1 MKKNN
6 LMKVGAILVVTS
18 AIIAA
23 GINSIGKDNI
33 YISSNTNSGYLN
45 NTIIKDNNKSMN
57 DLVPY
62 KNDTN
67 DLTPIIKVEESTHKI
82 EELIPSDSS
91 TQYKTFKAPTLESK
105 FVTVKGSNQYYEISM
120 DYRVCGIAC
129 KNGVSGWELYV
140 SEEGNPGNEIIIDN
154 VGYFLHSDSKK
165 ENIITV
171 ITDFNKKYKYRA
183 RAYRDE
189 KGKRRYSE
197 WSEVVAINPVLKAPV
212 LDNQFI
218 NVDNGKPTYDINID
232 YASYRIDEESYI
244 SGWELY
250 VTTDENPGD
259 EMIIDGVGYFF
270 YGEFGNEAV
279 TNVLTSFNETY
290 KYRARVFIEC
300 EGGGRIYSDYSEI
313 MSLHKDLKAPVL
325 DNQFINVDNGRPTYD
340 INIDYASYRTDEE
353 SYISGWELFVTKDEN
368 PVAETIIDG
377 VGYFFYG
384 EFGNETITNVLT
396 SFNETYKYRA
406 RVFIEC
412 DGEKIYSDYSDVMI
426 VSPKLKAPVLGNEY
440 LETNDNISLY
450 DVFIDYPSYR
460 IDEEN
465 YLTGWE
471 LYVTTDENPGDEMI
485 IDGVGYFLHS
495 DNGNETVREI
505 MVDNTRAY
513 KYRARVYIENEE
525 GRVYSN
531 FSDIMTVTRK

>member
-6 LMKVGAILVVTS
+6 LMKAGAILVVTS

-67 DLTPIIKVEESTHKI
+67 VLTPKIKVEESTHKI
-82 EELIPSDSS
+82 EEIIPSDSS

-120 DYRVCGIAC
+120 DYRVCGITC

-140 SEEGNPGNEIIIDN
+140 TEESNPGNEMIIDN
-154 VGYFLHSDSKK
+154 VGYFLHSDNKK
-165 ENIITV
+165 ENKTTV

-197 WSEVVAINPVLKAPV
+197 WSEVVTINPV
-212 LDNQFI
+212 
-218 NVDNGKPTYDINID
+218 
-232 YASYRIDEESYI
+232 
-244 SGWELY
+244 
-250 VTTDENPGD
+250 
-259 EMIIDGVGYFF
+259 
-270 YGEFGNEAV
+270 
-279 TNVLTSFNETY
+279 
-290 KYRARVFIEC
+290 
-300 EGGGRIYSDYSEI
+300 
-313 MSLHKDLKAPVL
+313 LKAPVL

-353 SYISGWELFVTKDEN
+353 SYISGWELFVTKDET
-368 PVAETIIDG
+368 PATETIIDG

-384 EFGNETITNVLT
+384 EFGNETVTNILT

-460 IDEEN
+460 LDEEN

-471 LYVTTDENPGDEMI
+471 LYVTTDENPGDEMN
-485 IDGVGYFLHS
+485 IDGVGYFLYS

-505 MVDNTRAY
+505 MVDNIRAY
-513 KYRARVYIENEE
+513 KYRARVYIENED
-525 GRVYSN
+525 GRVYSD
-531 FSDIMTVTRK
+531 FSDIMTITRK